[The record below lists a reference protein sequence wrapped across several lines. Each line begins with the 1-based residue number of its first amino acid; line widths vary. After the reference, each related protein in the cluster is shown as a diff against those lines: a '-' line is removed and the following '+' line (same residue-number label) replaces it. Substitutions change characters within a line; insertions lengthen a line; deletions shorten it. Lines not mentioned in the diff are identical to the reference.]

1 MEIRQKV
8 KMLLIFSRHLAMTKS
23 GKLSLLFDEFRIF
36 RLHLAGKIA
45 LQKSFG
51 DAIEVMNNKYER

>member
-1 MEIRQKV
+1 
-8 KMLLIFSRHLAMTKS
+8 MLLIFFLPVMSKS
-23 GKLSLLFDEFRIF
+23 GELSLLFDEFRIF